1 MVVLTAQVNNTGKHL
16 SLYQATHTHGSKF
29 FPVHLKMFCMPVKK
43 KEKTKKMKTNKK
55 TKALKLLCLNK
66 VEMVM
71 LIHFSRGLFLLSRG
85 WLLVGLGPVLMSLT
99 ALTWKCYLWS
109 HNRF

>member
-1 MVVLTAQVNNTGKHL
+1 MNNRGKHL
-16 SLYQATHTHGSKF
+16 SLNQATETHGSEL
-29 FPVHLKMFCMPVKK
+29 FPNKQ
-43 KEKTKKMKTNKK
+43 TNKA
-55 TKALKLLCLNK
+55 KALKLLCVNK
-66 VEMVM
+66 VEMLL
-71 LIHFSRGLFLLSRG
+71 LILVSCGLFLLSRG